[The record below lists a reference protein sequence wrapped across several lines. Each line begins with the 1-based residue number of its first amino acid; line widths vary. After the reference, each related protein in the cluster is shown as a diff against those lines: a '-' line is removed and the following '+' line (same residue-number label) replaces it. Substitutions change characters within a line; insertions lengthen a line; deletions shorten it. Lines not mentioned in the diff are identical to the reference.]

1 MGGLSSL
8 GLDRVTLEGDVLPAE
23 RLVVQQHPLHS
34 VLRFLDRDIDDV
46 VNDPIVKN
54 QVIGYFKLHRQV
66 QRACEVV
73 DLERQWNPQG
83 RV

>member
-23 RLVVQQHPLHS
+23 RLVVQQYPLHY

-73 DLERQWNPQG
+73 DLERWWN
-83 RV
+83 RRA